1 MKRTVRVI
9 QEVEV
14 ENDETK
20 FTPQFMQEFR
30 ESFFDFGTIEQ
41 HIEHLA
47 QLEARSIYGEFIEGY
62 GKRSDMGISM
72 KVKDF
77 ETELV

>member
-14 ENDETK
+14 EVDESK
-20 FTPQFMQEFR
+20 FTPEFMEMFR
-30 ESFFDFGTIEQ
+30 GVFFNFDTIEE

-47 QLEARSIYGEFIEGY
+47 QLEARSVYGEFIEGY
-62 GKRSDMGISM
+62 GNRSEMGISM
-72 KVKDF
+72 KVTGL

>member
-14 ENDETK
+14 EVDESK
-20 FTPQFMQEFR
+20 FTPEFMEMFR
-30 ESFFDFGTIEQ
+30 DVFFKFETIEE

-47 QLEARSIYGEFIEGY
+47 QLEARSVYGEFVEGY
-62 GKRSDMGISM
+62 GNRSDMGISM
-72 KVKDF
+72 KVVDWY
-77 ETELV
+77 TELD

>member
-14 ENDETK
+14 EVDESK
-20 FTPQFMQEFR
+20 FTPEFMEMFR
-30 ESFFDFGTIEQ
+30 GVFFNFDTIEQ

-47 QLEARSIYGEFIEGY
+47 QLEARSIYGEFVEGY
-62 GKRSDMGISM
+62 GNRSEFGISM
-72 KVKDF
+72 KVTDL